1 LGTFGVRLRPPNFK
15 FAAVSE
21 ENTLYHSLATLPPD
35 VIRLS
40 ERMLF
45 SQKTKG
51 FFVELND
58 HAVMLARTSAPTA
71 PFTVEDMR
79 ECPPGDP
86 AALAEAI
93 SQIQPKKSPSGY
105 LHATVGFYPPKR
117 LLRRHALEL
126 KRVKE
131 PGYFAEVFSQQFR
144 IEQDK
149 YIIAILN
156 SGDGSDYDLAKS
168 VQKDVLFCGLP
179 NDDANAEQTKL
190 LAAGI
195 YPERLELGSVA
206 LLGGV
211 ADCLAFNKSK
221 IPTLVLEI
229 GADATHSFIVSSS
242 GVEASRPIPQG
253 LDAMVPIVQKEL
265 GLKDEESAKKLFYS
279 NTFDFTGM
287 GPLLI
292 KRLLKELQS
301 SIGFYEVQTG
311 QSVGQVLSTQ
321 LSPKLMWLDA
331 AIAASLG
338 VTSLK
343 LDPAPWLL
351 SRQITLADTLAKNA
365 QDIRWFGLLS
375 LMVNHTT
382 AHAVAV
388 EEKK

>member
-1 LGTFGVRLRPPNFK
+1 
-15 FAAVSE
+15 
-21 ENTLYHSLATLPPD
+21 
-35 VIRLS
+35 
-40 ERMLF
+40 MLF

-58 HAVMLARTSAPTA
+58 HAVMLARTSAPAA

-79 ECPPGDP
+79 ECPRGDP
-86 AALAEAI
+86 AALEEAI
-93 SQIQPKKSPSGY
+93 NQIQPKKSPSGY
-105 LHATVGFYPPKR
+105 LHATVGFYPAKR
-117 LLRRHALEL
+117 LLRRHSLEL

-131 PGYFAEVFSQQFR
+131 QGYFAEVFSQQFR

-149 YIIAILN
+149 YVIAILN
-156 SGDGSDYDLAKS
+156 ATDGSDYDLAKS

-179 NDDANAEQTKL
+179 HEDANAEQAKL
-190 LAAGI
+190 LDSKI
-195 YPERLELGSVA
+195 YPERLELGSVS

-221 IPTLVLEI
+221 VPTLVLEI
-229 GADATHSFIVSSS
+229 GAEATHSFIVSST

-292 KRLLKELQS
+292 KKLLKELQS

-311 QSVGQVLSTQ
+311 QSVGQVLTTQ
-321 LSPKLMWLDA
+321 LSPKLAWLDA

-343 LDPAPWLL
+343 LDAAPWLQ
-351 SRQITLADTLAKNA
+351 SRQITLADTLTKNA

-375 LMVNHTT
+375 LMVNHNS
-382 AHAVAV
+382 AHAAAA

>member
-1 LGTFGVRLRPPNFK
+1 MF
-15 FAAVSE
+15 
-21 ENTLYHSLATLPPD
+21 
-35 VIRLS
+35 
-40 ERMLF
+40 F

-58 HAVMLARTSAPTA
+58 HAVMLARTSSPTA

-79 ECPPGDP
+79 ECPPNDA

-93 SQIQPKKSPSGY
+93 NQIQPKKNPSGY
-105 LHATVGFYPPKR
+105 LHATVGVFPAKR
-117 LLRRHALEL
+117 LVRRHTLEL

-131 PGYFAEVFSQQFR
+131 PAYFAEVCSQQFR

-149 YIIAILN
+149 YSLALLN
-156 SGDGSDYDLAKS
+156 STDGTDFDPAKA
-168 VQKDVLFCGLP
+168 VHKDVVFCGLP
-179 NDDANAEQTKL
+179 SEDANTIQASL
-190 LAAGI
+190 LEGKI

-206 LLGGV
+206 TLGAV
-211 ADCLAFNKSK
+211 VDCLAHGKSK
-221 IPTLVLEI
+221 TPTLLLEI
-229 GADATHSFIVSSS
+229 GSEATHSFIVTAS

-265 GLKDEESAKKLFYS
+265 GLKDEESARKLFYS

-321 LSPKLMWLDA
+321 LSPKLAWLDT
-331 AIAASLG
+331 AIATALG

-343 LDPAPWLL
+343 LDPVPWLQ
-351 SRQITLADTLAKNA
+351 SRQITLPEALAKNA
-365 QDIRWFGLLS
+365 QDIRWFGLLA
-375 LMVNHTT
+375 LMAQYNVV
-382 AHAVAV
+382 HAVPA